1 MFGRQPRLVID
12 ALLDMYDPE
21 LGSLNHTAYV
31 SDLQKR
37 LQQTYS
43 LVSEA
48 MKKCAAKTK
57 GRYDMKVRGA
67 VPQMGDQVLV
77 KLVGLVGKHK
87 LANKWETEPYTIVG
101 IPDENMPVY
110 IVQRSTGKGPRRTL
124 HRNMIL
130 PLALPLVDHGK
141 DATEEVGHCAG
152 ENRGDRMTAHSEET
166 ATSVY
171 SPAGFDMTS
180 SSSDEEWGSSLFAT
194 RWPRQKTG
202 SPGIGRSTGSGAGGR
217 LSDDGL
223 EVSIT
228 EGGPQLRDDAVD
240 DQYQQQDSIQ
250 SSSSAPSLES
260 DTDTA
265 SEEVQALEPSPEQ
278 NGSPEC
284 SSGSIED
291 LVIDHEELLPSS
303 DNVGLPDE
311 TETGDEQK
319 NSAPVLRRSRRRR
332 KSPDRFGTTV

>member
-1 MFGRQPRLVID
+1 
-12 ALLDMYDPE
+12 
-21 LGSLNHTAYV
+21 
-31 SDLQKR
+31 
-37 LQQTYS
+37 
-43 LVSEA
+43 
-48 MKKCAAKTK
+48 
-57 GRYDMKVRGA
+57 
-67 VPQMGDQVLV
+67 
-77 KLVGLVGKHK
+77 
-87 LANKWETEPYTIVG
+87 
-101 IPDENMPVY
+101 
-110 IVQRSTGKGPRRTL
+110 
-124 HRNMIL
+124 
-130 PLALPLVDHGK
+130 
-141 DATEEVGHCAG
+141 
-152 ENRGDRMTAHSEET
+152 
-166 ATSVY
+166 
-171 SPAGFDMTS
+171 MTS

-194 RWPRQKTG
+194 RRPRQKTG

-240 DQYQQQDSIQ
+240 DQHQQQDSNQ
-250 SSSSAPSLES
+250 SSSSGPSLES

-284 SSGSIED
+284 SSVSIED